1 MTQSS
6 ADIVPTAERRLIL
19 GAFRSLFVAVIA
31 LALFGWIAE
40 EVLEAD
46 TLRFDYAV
54 RNAIHSKSFPLATT
68 WMLRITS
75 LGNWYVILPAA
86 VLLAAFLVVKHRPHE
101 ARLLAVAMLGAL
113 MLDSVLKIAFHRAR
127 PSPYFGL
134 DAPRTYSF
142 PSGHALITFCFV
154 GFLAGII
161 TLHLDAK
168 WLRCTVW
175 ALAIVVIMLVGLSRV
190 YLGVHYPSDVIAGY
204 AAALAWMSAVGF
216 VAHREQKV
224 VEKKGTNR

>member
-46 TLRFDYAV
+46 TLRFDFAV
-54 RNAIHSKSFPLATT
+54 RNAIHSQSFPLATT
-68 WMLRITS
+68 WMLRITR

-86 VLLAAFLVVKHRPHE
+86 VLLAVFLVIKHRSHE
-101 ARLLAVAMLGAL
+101 ARLLAVAMVGAVI
-113 MLDSVLKIAFHRAR
+113 LDTVLKLTFQRVR
-127 PSPYFGL
+127 PAPYFGL

-154 GFLAGII
+154 GFLAGVI

-168 WLRCTVW
+168 WLRATVW
-175 ALAIVVIMLVGLSRV
+175 ALAAVVIILVGLSRV

-216 VAHREQKV
+216 VAHREQTV
-224 VEKKGTNR
+224 VNKSGASR

>member
-46 TLRFDYAV
+46 TLRFDFAV
-54 RNAIHSKSFPLATT
+54 RNAIHSQSFPLATT
-68 WMLRITS
+68 WMLRITR
-75 LGNWYVILPAA
+75 LGNWYVIAPAA
-86 VLLAAFLVVKHRPHE
+86 VVLAIFLLIKHRPHE
-101 ARLLAVAMLGAL
+101 ARLFAVAMLGAL
-113 MLDSVLKIAFHRAR
+113 ILDSVLKLTFQRAR
-127 PSPYFGL
+127 PTPYFGL
-134 DAPRTYSF
+134 EAPNTYSF

-161 TLHLDAK
+161 TLHLDTK
-168 WLRCTVW
+168 WLRTTVW
-175 ALAIVVIMLVGLSRV
+175 ILAAVVIFLVGLSRV

-216 VAHREQKV
+216 VAHREQPV
-224 VEKKGTNR
+224 VDKSGASR

>member
-86 VLLAAFLVVKHRPHE
+86 VLLAAFLVIKHRPHE

-113 MLDSVLKIAFHRAR
+113 MLDSVLKIAFHRCLLYTS
-127 PSPYFGL
+127 PSPR
-134 DAPRTYSF
+134 D
-142 PSGHALITFCFV
+142 
-154 GFLAGII
+154 
-161 TLHLDAK
+161 
-168 WLRCTVW
+168 
-175 ALAIVVIMLVGLSRV
+175 
-190 YLGVHYPSDVIAGY
+190 
-204 AAALAWMSAVGF
+204 
-216 VAHREQKV
+216 
-224 VEKKGTNR
+224 